1 MHKEQNTS
9 VNMFSEIVAENASDV
24 SILQNQPRSPVY
36 VNATID
42 MASVTIKQSSLS
54 ELDNSKNEG
63 SHGLTE
69 SLLDPQNKT
78 ADDAAFFY
86 EPRS

>member
-1 MHKEQNTS
+1 MSDVASILLLVIFYLQLAFILVVYAVFQIRLFMHKEQTTS

-42 MASVTIKQSSLS
+42 MASVTIK
-54 ELDNSKNEG
+54 
-63 SHGLTE
+63 
-69 SLLDPQNKT
+69 
-78 ADDAAFFY
+78 
-86 EPRS
+86 